1 MNPRNPIPVWLM
13 HCTFVAT
20 AILCSTPLRARSAP
34 LPDPVQA
41 LKVYLERAT
50 TGLPGRVEIS
60 VGALDERI
68 KLAPCAQV
76 EPYIPQGARLWGRS
90 SIGLRCMDA
99 PGWNVFLPVDIKV
112 YGVALVATRALFP
125 GDNPGQPDVREQE
138 VELTRESGMV
148 VSQIS
153 QLEGKTTARMV
164 SAGQILK
171 QDFFRAPPAV
181 GAGDAVQLVYNGA
194 GFSILTGGRALS
206 NAAEGQQVRVQT
218 ESGRVVQGIARLGRQ
233 VDMK

>member
-1 MNPRNPIPVWLM
+1 MNPRNPIPVWLV

-20 AILCSTPLRARSAP
+20 AIFCSTPLRARSAP

-50 TGLPGRVEIS
+50 TGLPGRVEVS

-76 EPYIPQGARLWGRS
+76 EPYVPQGARLWGRS
-90 SIGLRCMDA
+90 SIGLRCVDGA
-99 PGWNVFLPVDIKV
+99 GWNVFLPVDIKV
-112 YGVALVATRALFP
+112 FGRALVAARAFFP
-125 GDNPGQPDVREQE
+125 GDNPGQADVREE
-138 VELTRESGMV
+138 EIELTRETGIV
-148 VSQIS
+148 VTQLG
-153 QLEGKTTARMV
+153 QLEGKTAARMV
-164 SAGQILK
+164 GAGQILK

-181 GAGDAVQLVYNGA
+181 GAGDTVQLVYNGA
-194 GFSILTGGRALS
+194 GFSILTGGRALA
-206 NAAEGQQVRVQT
+206 NAADGQQVRVQT
-218 ESGRVVQGIARLGRQ
+218 ESGRVVQGIARLGRV